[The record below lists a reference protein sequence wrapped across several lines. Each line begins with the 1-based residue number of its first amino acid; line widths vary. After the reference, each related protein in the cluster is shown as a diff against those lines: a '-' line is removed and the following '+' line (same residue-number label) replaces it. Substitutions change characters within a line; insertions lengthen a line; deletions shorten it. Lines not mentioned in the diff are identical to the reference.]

1 MRRKGEEMKKERKSR
16 EFSNE
21 SEGTFMV
28 GLGWSDIGHSTISG
42 MVDVKNG
49 RIVRIRPTRYDWK
62 YPQLKP
68 WTLEARG
75 KVWQS
80 SMKSA
85 LVPFSI
91 AYKKRTYSP
100 NRIKYPLKRVDWDP
114 RGERNPQNRGK
125 SKFKR
130 ISWDEATD
138 IIVSEL
144 KRIVDTYGGAAILAD
159 SSAHGQTRNVH
170 APHSINKVFL
180 DRWLSK
186 LGKGSYS
193 AVQSSPVSWEGSAWG
208 SKHIVV
214 NQRNGTLFKPN
225 TF

>member
-1 MRRKGEEMKKERKSR
+1 MKEEGKSKEISKR
-16 EFSNE
+16 ELLKDGLIDGRAEGTAEGSAEVRVNKATFE

-49 RIVRIRPTRYDWK
+49 RIVRIRPTHYDWK
-62 YPQLKP
+62 YPELKP

-85 LVPFSI
+85 LAPFSL
-91 AYKKRTYSP
+91 AYKKRAYSP
-100 NRIKYPLKRVDWDP
+100 NRIMYPLKRVDWDP
-114 RGERNPQNRGK
+114 GGERNPQNRGK

-144 KRIVDTYGGAAILAD
+144 KRIVDLLI
-159 SSAHGQTRNVH
+159 
-170 APHSINKVFL
+170 IN
-180 DRWLSK
+180 
-186 LGKGSYS
+186 G
-193 AVQSSPVSWEGSAWG
+193 
-208 SKHIVV
+208 
-214 NQRNGTLFKPN
+214 
-225 TF
+225 

>member
-1 MRRKGEEMKKERKSR
+1 MKEENKSR
-16 EFSNE
+16 TDAFE
-21 SEGTFMV
+21 SEQTFLE

-49 RIVRIRPTRYDWK
+49 RIVRIRPTHYDWK
-62 YPQLKP
+62 YPELKH

-85 LVPFSI
+85 IAPFSI
-91 AYKKRTYSP
+91 AYKKRVYSP

-138 IIVSEL
+138 IIASEL
-144 KRIVDTYGGAAILAD
+144 KRVVETYGGPAILAD
-159 SSAHGQTRNVH
+159 SAAHGQTRNVH
-170 APHSINKVFL
+170 AAHSVNKVFL
-180 DRWLSK
+180 DRWLAK

-193 AVQSSPVSWEGSAWG
+193 TLQSSPVSW
-208 SKHIVV
+208 
-214 NQRNGTLFKPN
+214 
-225 TF
+225 